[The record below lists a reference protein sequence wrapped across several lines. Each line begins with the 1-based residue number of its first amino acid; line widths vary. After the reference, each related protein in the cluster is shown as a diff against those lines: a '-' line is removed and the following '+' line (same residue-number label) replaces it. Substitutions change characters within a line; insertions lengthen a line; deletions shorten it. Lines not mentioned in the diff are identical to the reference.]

1 MRKHPVNTSGFIG
14 ENEGVMA
21 VGTILP
27 DVDELLR
34 AAIEQKRLVSF
45 VYKDSPRVIEPHDYG
60 IQNGSVKVLGYQ
72 VGGSSS
78 GPLPNWRWFEVN
90 LISDIRLLTDHF
102 AGGRPGSGK
111 HHQWSHLFR
120 RVAPHEEAKD

>member
-45 VYKDSPRVIEPHDYG
+45 VYKDALE
-60 IQNGSVKVLGYQ
+60 
-72 VGGSSS
+72 
-78 GPLPNWRWFEVN
+78 
-90 LISDIRLLTDHF
+90 
-102 AGGRPGSGK
+102 
-111 HHQWSHLFR
+111 
-120 RVAPHEEAKD
+120 